1 MGGGDL
7 MKEFKVYPREIPEK
21 MTIYLSETEKCIF
34 ADLLT
39 KFGFG
44 ADIAGDTF
52 HHLYRKGLERVHREY
67 FEE

>member
-7 MKEFKVYPREIPEK
+7 MEDFKVYPREIPEK
-21 MTIYLSETEKCIF
+21 ITIHLSETEKCIF

-44 ADIAGDTF
+44 VDVAGDTF
-52 HHLYRKGLERVHREY
+52 QHLYRKGLEKVHKEY